1 MTYETAENYESGSE
15 ALEDDPLQLP
25 EPDNTNRIVH
35 QPWHDD
41 PASSEAQEKS
51 TSPGRGNSR
60 GRSGGWRPREF
71 MRPFQMKG
79 MKLRE
84 SELPISV
91 LFNEE
96 FDKIERVDDRS
107 RLKIRP
113 VAFMLFPDHA

>member
-1 MTYETAENYESGSE
+1 
-15 ALEDDPLQLP
+15 
-25 EPDNTNRIVH
+25 
-35 QPWHDD
+35 
-41 PASSEAQEKS
+41 
-51 TSPGRGNSR
+51 
-60 GRSGGWRPREF
+60 